1 MGKLELAVL
10 RSRQQVTVSC
20 HPNFTNYT
28 NDQLLLAAEGFFTAV
43 GNADWDDGLGCGT
56 CVKLEYQGNTVTVNV
71 VDRCEQAVKVSSDA
85 DSVFRCWSCT
95 KGWFDLG
102 GPAWRTLTGGAPPG
116 HVHGVKST
124 WVTCPGDLARGNI
137 QVYVK
142 PGSDP
147 WDARFQ
153 VK

>member
-1 MGKLELAVL
+1 MGN
-10 RSRQQVTVSC
+10 S
-20 HPNFTNYT
+20 
-28 NDQLLLAAEGFFTAV
+28 
-43 GNADWDDGLGCGT
+43 DWDDGLGCGT
-56 CVKLEYQGNTVTVNV
+56 CVQLEYQGNTVTVNV
-71 VDRCEQAVKVSSDA
+71 VDRWEQAVKVSSDA

-102 GPAWRTLTGGAPPG
+102 GPAWRALTGGAPPG
-116 HVHGVKST
+116 HVHGVRST
-124 WVTCPGDLARGNI
+124 WVTCPGELARGNI

-153 VK
+153 VIYITACNFCLLDLITKKY